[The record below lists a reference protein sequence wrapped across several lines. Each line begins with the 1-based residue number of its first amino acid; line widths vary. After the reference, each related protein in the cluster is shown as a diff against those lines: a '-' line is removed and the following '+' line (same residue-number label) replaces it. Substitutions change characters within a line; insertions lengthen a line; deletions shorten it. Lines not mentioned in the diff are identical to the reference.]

1 MISHRQDQFVGCR
14 GLDEN
19 MHMHSVLSTYYYL
32 HARPMAGKPNIPP
45 GTEEMKL
52 YHFVLCNLVP
62 YVFTA

>member
-19 MHMHSVLSTYYYL
+19 MHAVLSTYYL
-32 HARPMAGKPNIPP
+32 HARPMTGSPNIPP

-52 YHFVLCNLVP
+52 YHLALCNLVP
-62 YVFTA
+62 YVFIA